1 MFFKIAN
8 VNKTKK
14 AALRG
19 CSGVE
24 RMINKTSLEI
34 KCSID

>member
-1 MFFKIAN
+1 MFLKQQMLT
-8 VNKTKK
+8 KQKK
-14 AALRG
+14 AALRV